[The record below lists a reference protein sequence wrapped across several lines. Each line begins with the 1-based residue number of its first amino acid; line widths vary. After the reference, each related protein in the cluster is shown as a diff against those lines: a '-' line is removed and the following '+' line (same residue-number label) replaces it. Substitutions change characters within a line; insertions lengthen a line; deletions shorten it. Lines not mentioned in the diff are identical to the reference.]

1 MADDAVEQG
10 PLGGY
15 GGSSPR
21 ETTAGFPL
29 PSQIADVP
37 GAEGWRDMYQYFTRF
52 QPADDQRFWFY
63 NSMHFPE
70 PVPAFDTITSEVPYQ
85 AIGANTARL
94 FVFPTTLGI
103 EHRIINGRVYIT
115 ANPVLDPAEIERRAA
130 EFGPRAAHY
139 FEHWDELYEGWK
151 DRLRALIAEVEA
163 IEVPQLPEWEDAEAV
178 FSARGVAQ
186 NHYLREGFQKC
197 VTLYS
202 TMWHHHTE
210 MLMLGYGA
218 YVVFFQFCTQAFPEI
233 SDQTVARMVAGIDV
247 IMYRPDDELRRLA
260 RLAVELGLDEE
271 FTEGRRAAVV
281 LAALA
286 ERGDAGAQW
295 LAEFEKARDPWFNVS
310 TGDGFYHHHLS
321 WNDDLTVP
329 FTALPGYVAA
339 VKAGTLKDRPT
350 AHLQA
355 ERERIATGYRE
366 LLASEEEKAAFDQM
380 LGLCRLVFP
389 FVEDHKFYCEHQ
401 FTTLFFRK
409 VKEFGALLAR
419 QGVLAEADDIFHL
432 HHTEVDLALA
442 DVMLAWAA
450 GSPPLGGTRFPA
462 IIAERKRMLAVLKDW
477 SPPPALGPVPEA
489 LNDPAVRM
497 LWGVTQERIEQ
508 WLHPS
513 ADEMR
518 GVAASPGVVEGIAR
532 VLQDVNEIG
541 QLREGEVL
549 VCPVTAPSWA
559 PVFAK
564 IKAAV
569 SDIGGAMSHAAIVAR
584 EYGMPAVVGTGDATK
599 RIRTGDKI
607 RVDGDRGTVRI
618 LA

>member
-1 MADDAVEQG
+1 
-10 PLGGY
+10 
-15 GGSSPR
+15 
-21 ETTAGFPL
+21 
-29 PSQIADVP
+29 
-37 GAEGWRDMYQYFTRF
+37 
-52 QPADDQRFWFY
+52 
-63 NSMHFPE
+63 
-70 PVPAFDTITSEVPYQ
+70 
-85 AIGANTARL
+85 
-94 FVFPTTLGI
+94 
-103 EHRIINGRVYIT
+103 
-115 ANPVLDPAEIERRAA
+115 
-130 EFGPRAAHY
+130 
-139 FEHWDELYEGWK
+139 
-151 DRLRALIAEVEA
+151 
-163 IEVPQLPEWEDAEAV
+163 
-178 FSARGVAQ
+178 
-186 NHYLREGFQKC
+186 
-197 VTLYS
+197 
-202 TMWHHHTE
+202 
-210 MLMLGYGA
+210 MLGYGA

-286 ERGDAGAQW
+286 ERGDAGARW

-419 QGVLAEADDIFHL
+419 QGVLAEADDVFHL